1 MCLKGMEDVGQPY
14 HSFQA
19 KAIRFIEISAW
30 EIAAYLER
38 RAPLWARKGRSNRVY
53 LKPKF
58 TKN

>member
-38 RAPLWARKGRSNRVY
+38 RAPVLARKGRSNSLY
-53 LKPKF
+53 LQHNF
-58 TKN
+58 TLN